1 MSVIDFHSH
10 ILPKGDH
17 GSDSEQQAVRQLELL
32 KSAGVGTVVAT
43 PHFYPNRHTVKDFE
57 KEEIACLKA
66 LLKKAPDDRPSI
78 ALGAEVLIFDNIDRM
93 EGIEDLCIKGTRV
106 MLLEMP
112 MDSDWSDQLFE
123 TIHRLMKKDITIV
136 LAHIDRYL
144 PKCRDDIRYILDM
157 GAYAQINASSLDR
170 FFLKRY
176 LKPFLEDERIVAFGT
191 DLHGENKAAVDSF
204 ASLRTLKKGVFERVM
219 SRSEE
224 LLKNAE
230 IY

>member
-17 GSDSEQQAVRQLELL
+17 GSDSEQQSIRQLELL
-32 KSAGVGTVVAT
+32 KNAGIGTVVAT

-66 LLKKAPDDRPSI
+66 LLKKAPTDRPRI

-93 EGIEDLCIKGTRV
+93 EGIEELCIKGTRV

-112 MDSDWSDQLFE
+112 MDKEWSDPLLE
-123 TIHRLMKKDITIV
+123 TISRLIKKDITVV

-144 PKCRDDIRYILDM
+144 PRHRDDINYILDM
-157 GAYAQINASSLDR
+157 GAYAQINASSLGR
-170 FFLKRY
+170 FILKRY
-176 LKPFLEDERIVAFGT
+176 LKPFLNDGRLVAFGT
-191 DLHGENKAAVDSF
+191 DLHGENKSAVDSF
-204 ASLRTLKKGVFERVM
+204 ASLRELKDGVFERVM
-219 SRSEE
+219 SSSAE

>member
-32 KSAGVGTVVAT
+32 KNAGVGTVVAT
-43 PHFYPNRHTVKDFE
+43 PHFYPNIHIVKNFE
-57 KEEIACLKA
+57 DKKIACLNS
-66 LLKKAPDDRPSI
+66 LLKAAPSDRPHI

-93 EGIEDLCIKGTRV
+93 EGIEELCIKGTRV

-112 MDSDWSDQLFE
+112 MDQEWSDPLFE
-123 TIHRLMKKDITIV
+123 TVRRLIKKNITVV

-144 PKCRDDIRYILDM
+144 PRQCDDINYLLDM
-157 GAYAQINASSLDR
+157 GAYAQINALALER
-170 FFLKRY
+170 FLFKRH
-176 LKPFLEDERIVAFGT
+176 LKPFINDERLVAFGT
-191 DLHGENKAAVDSF
+191 DLHGENKSAVDSF
-204 ASLRTLKKGVFERVM
+204 AALRELKNGVFERVM
-219 SRSEE
+219 SSSAE